1 MHQDD
6 GQFCCNGIQVVAI
19 GMPFL
24 SQLGVIIVKADH
36 DPVIPRYGG
45 VVQKIPQSIL
55 QILDRVYGPVRR
67 REEVGDN
74 GLGADSGEVAV
85 GIDKARHDYFPI
97 EIDNVGCWAFEGR
110 NLFRRAN
117 SDYQAIFGGN
127 GLCQCI
133 LIIDGYNRPVS
144 INSVRVVHILLAA

>member
-24 SQLGVIIVKADH
+24 SQLGVIIVKGDH

-45 VVQKIPQSIL
+45 VFQKIPQSIL
-55 QILDRVYGPVRR
+55 QILGRVYGPVRR

-85 GIDKARHDYFPI
+85 GIDKARHDYFAI

-144 INSVRVVHILLAA
+144 INSVRVVNILLAA

>member
-1 MHQDD
+1 MHHDD
-6 GQFCCNGIQVVAI
+6 GQLCLSGIQVVAI
-19 GMPFL
+19 GIPFL
-24 SQLGVIIVKADH
+24 SQLGVIIVKADQGTS
-36 DPVIPRYGG
+36 IPRYGG
-45 VVQKIPQSIL
+45 GVQKIPQSIL

-110 NLFRRAN
+110 SLFRRAN

-127 GLCQCI
+127 GLCRWI
-133 LIIDGYNRPVS
+133 LIIDVYNRPFS
-144 INSVRVVHILLAA
+144 INSVRVVNILLAA